1 MGGDL
6 KNGAAHE
13 PAISPADV
21 AGRLWLCG
29 SVCDTDHGSAGA
41 HPDVGDHAT
50 AAPELN
56 ARAMFPSG
64 LVVVIAIDMLALLTP
79 RTPDAKV
86 S

>member
-1 MGGDL
+1 M

-21 AGRLWLCG
+21 AGGLWVCG
-29 SVCDTDHGSAGA
+29 LVRDTDHGSAGT

-56 ARAMFPSG
+56 ARGVSIS
-64 LVVVIAIDMLALLTP
+64 LVVAIDMLTP
-79 RTPDAKV
+79 RTPDAKA
-86 S
+86 SWR